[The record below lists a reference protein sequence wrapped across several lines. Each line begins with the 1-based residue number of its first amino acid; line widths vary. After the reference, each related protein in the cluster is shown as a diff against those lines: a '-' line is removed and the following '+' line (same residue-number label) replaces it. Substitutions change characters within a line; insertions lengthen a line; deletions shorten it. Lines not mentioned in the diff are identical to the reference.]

1 MNRAQ
6 DQLSIPAEITLRN
19 LLLADFDRFVYTSV
33 LDLPFLTSDLFQSG
47 QNFVLRDGEGVDIN
61 IFISRFGWMKQG

>member
-6 DQLSIPAEITLRN
+6 YQLSIPAEITLRN
-19 LLLADFDRFVYTSV
+19 LLLANLDRFVYASV

-47 QNFVLRDGEGVDIN
+47 QDFVLRDSEGADIN